1 MSQKKMAME
10 WAAEQHA
17 QEQAGK
23 LADAIVLRLGLS
35 APVDPLRIAKDERPV
50 LRVGGRN
57 FRNRFDGKLTYDRA
71 KKCFLLMYNTK
82 YDVGYTRGPHHPRTR
97 FSISHE
103 LAHYFIEHHHAYL
116 RQDGKPHPSVN
127 EFRSVATIEREA
139 DAFAASLL
147 LPTHLI
153 RSRVNKAELSLSRL
167 DRISEDF
174 QTSLVSTTIRCVR
187 LSDFP
192 CAVAGIRGGE
202 LAWMFPSEALI
213 KAGLYPRRGHLPT
226 NASAPWVEFL
236 SGAEDRSQDDGRV
249 RDWFR
254 TYEREQLEAVYV
266 REEYV
271 PAQVLGT
278 LLVLLTLDERDVFPD
293 EDEEYEDE

>member
-1 MSQKKMAME
+1 MAME

-23 LADAIVLRLGLS
+23 QADAIVLRLGLS
-35 APVDPLRIAKDERPV
+35 PAVDPLRIARDERPV

-57 FRNRFDGKLTYDRA
+57 FRNRFDGKLTYDCS

-127 EFRSVATIEREA
+127 EFRSIAKIETEA
-139 DAFAASLL
+139 DSFAASLL
-147 LPTHLI
+147 LPTHLV
-153 RSRVNKAELSLSRL
+153 RPRVNKSELSLARL
-167 DRISEDF
+167 DRISGDF
-174 QTSLVSTTIRCVR
+174 QSSLVSTAIRCVR

-202 LAWMFPSEALI
+202 VAWMFPSEALI

-226 NASAPWVEFL
+226 NASDPWTEFR
-236 SGAEDRSQDDGRV
+236 SGAEDRNQNDGRV

-254 TYEREQLEAVYV
+254 AYEREHLETVYV

-271 PAQVLGT
+271 PVQLLGT
-278 LLVLLTLDERDVFPD
+278 LLVLLTLDERDVLPD
-293 EDEEYEDE
+293 EDEDDDYEDE